1 MPHSGMYPRRIQL
14 PRAHERRRL
23 GNSPLF
29 VSPVCI
35 GISGSPETVEAAYK
49 AGVNF
54 FFLTADLHWPLYDA
68 TRRGLANLL
77 TSGRARRDDIVV
89 AVCSYLDQPL
99 FSALQ
104 FHEVIDAVPGLMR
117 VDVAIAGGVSHAPS
131 YYTRLPSLNVA
142 KMCAHRGISAMGAS
156 FHDRQCALAV
166 QNSNQIDIAYIRCN
180 TAHPGA
186 RADLFPFLRRDRVGL
201 TYNFKSLMFRVT
213 EREIAKAGLRGI
225 EPPPAGDYYRF
236 VLGSPELDGILCAPN
251 SAAEVWE
258 LAMALDKPP
267 LSVPEEEYLIRLSTL
282 VFGRRSKAAQ
292 WPAA

>member
-1 MPHSGMYPRRIQL
+1 MYPRRNQL
-14 PRAHERRRL
+14 PRPRERRRL
-23 GNSPLF
+23 GDSRLF

-35 GISGSPETVEAAYK
+35 GISGSPDTVEAAYE

-68 TRRGLANLL
+68 TRRGLANILA
-77 TSGRARRDDIVV
+77 SGRANRDDIVV

-104 FHEVIDAVPGLMR
+104 FHEVIDSIPGLKR
-117 VDVAIAGGVSHAPS
+117 VDVAIAGGVAHPPS
-131 YYTRLPSLNVA
+131 YYARLPSLQA
-142 KMCAHRGISAMGAS
+142 GKMFAHRGLSAMGAS

-166 QNSNQIDIAYIRCN
+166 HNSNQLDIVYIRCN

-186 RADLFPFLRRDRVGL
+186 RADLFPYLRRDRIGL
-201 TYNFKSLMFRVT
+201 TYNFKSLMYRVT
-213 EREIAKAGLRGI
+213 QKELTRAGLHGI

-236 VLGSPELDGILCAPN
+236 VLSSPELDGILCAPH
-251 SAAEVWE
+251 SPGEVE
-258 LAMALDKPP
+258 DLVMALEKPP
-267 LSVPEEEYLIRLSTL
+267 LSVQEEEYLLWLSNAVYGRQSKTL
-282 VFGRRSKAAQ
+282 Q